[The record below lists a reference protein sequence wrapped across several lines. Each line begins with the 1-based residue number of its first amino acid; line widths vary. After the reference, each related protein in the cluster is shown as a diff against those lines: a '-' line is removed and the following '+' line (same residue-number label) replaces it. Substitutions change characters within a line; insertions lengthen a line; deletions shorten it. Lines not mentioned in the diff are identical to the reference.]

1 MRSGASIVIADKA
14 RGPQSGAPDGGY
26 SLIVLDAF
34 SSDSIPVHL
43 LTREALQ
50 LYLRKLAPGGVL
62 AFHISNL
69 YLDLAPILGTQARDA
84 VLLSLVRDDTAVPQ
98 AEMDAGKYPSIW
110 LVMSRNESD
119 LGGLARD
126 ARWKPALPKPGNR
139 VWTDDYSNPL
149 GIIKWH

>member
-1 MRSGASIVIADKA
+1 MGDA
-14 RGPQSGAPDGGY
+14 RLSLRGAPDHGY
-26 SLIVLDAF
+26 KLIVLDAF

-50 LYLRKLAPGGVL
+50 LYLKKLAPGGVL
-62 AFHISNL
+62 AFHISNI
-69 YLDLAPILGTQARDA
+69 YLDLEATLGSQARDA
-84 VLLSLVRDDTAVPQ
+84 GLASLVRDDTALTQ
-98 AEMDAGKYPSIW
+98 AEMDRAKFASKW

-126 ARWKPALPKPGNR
+126 ARWKPARPKPGNR
-139 VWTDDYSNPL
+139 VWTDDYSNLL

>member
-1 MRSGASIVIADKA
+1 MGDA
-14 RGPQSGAPDGGY
+14 RLSLGDTPDGGY
-26 SLIVLDAF
+26 KPIVLDAF

-43 LTREALQ
+43 LTREALR
-50 LYLRKLAPGGVL
+50 LYLKKLAPNGVL
-62 AFHISNL
+62 AFHVSKL
-69 YLDLAPILGTQARDA
+69 YLDPAPILGTQARDA
-84 VLLSLVRDDTAVPQ
+84 GLVSLVRGDTEVPQ

-110 LVMSRNESD
+110 LVMSRNEND

-126 ARWKPALPKPGNR
+126 ARWKPAPRKRGNR